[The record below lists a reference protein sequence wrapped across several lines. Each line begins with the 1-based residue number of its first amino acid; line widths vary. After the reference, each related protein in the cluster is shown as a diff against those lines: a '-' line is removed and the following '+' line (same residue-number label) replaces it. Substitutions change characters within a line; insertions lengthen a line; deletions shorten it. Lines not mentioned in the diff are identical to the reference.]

1 MEEMVGMLFFHFH
14 FYFVPLSSMIRKT
27 HIAHAV

>member
-1 MEEMVGMLFFHFH
+1 MEEMVGMPFLHFH
-14 FYFVPLSSMIRKT
+14 FYFVPLSSMINKT